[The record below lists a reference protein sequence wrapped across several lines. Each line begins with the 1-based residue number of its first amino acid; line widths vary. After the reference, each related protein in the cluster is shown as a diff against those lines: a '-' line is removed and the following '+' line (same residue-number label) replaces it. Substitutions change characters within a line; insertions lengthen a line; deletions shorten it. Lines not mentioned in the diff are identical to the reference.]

1 MCVIVIIT
9 VFKYFSVS
17 QDVSYHTPPPPP
29 PPPCSVFLDICLFYD
44 NLSKM
49 KCKL

>member
-17 QDVSYHTPPPPP
+17 QDVSYHITPPRVQ
-29 PPPCSVFLDICLFYD
+29 CFSIFDCFYD

>member
-17 QDVSYHTPPPPP
+17 QDVSYHITPPPL
-29 PPPCSVFLDICLFYD
+29 CSVFLDI
-44 NLSKM
+44 
-49 KCKL
+49 